1 MLGSARHC
9 AAPGAW
15 SSARPPGVRLGES
28 AASVRPP
35 AAAWRGLALLGGACL
50 PPAAAS
56 AWRCLSGRCVRSPD
70 AAWLGRPALVARPPG
85 AGGSTARP
93 PLARPPDAAW
103 RCAAWRGRPP
113 GAVWRAR
120 PPLVARPPVPRW
132 LGEAARRWLDWR
144 DGGGRLCTGRR
155 AGR

>member
-15 SSARPPGVRLGES
+15 SSARPPGVRLGEA
-28 AASVRPP
+28 AASARPP

-50 PPAAAS
+50 PLPRPGA
-56 AWRCLSGRCVRSPD
+56 AWRG
-70 AAWLGRPALVARPPG
+70 AAWLGRPALVARPP
-85 AGGSTARP
+85 AR
-93 PLARPPDAAW
+93 
-103 RCAAWRGRPP
+103 
-113 GAVWRAR
+113 
-120 PPLVARPPVPRW
+120 RW
-132 LGEAARRWLDWR
+132 LGRPALLGGALLGEAARPALLGEPARRWWLGRPSHAGSARPHAARRWLDWR